1 MNDLEPAAP
10 SDTGRDNPDAPDPG
24 GAGRRPAR
32 RRRATDGS
40 IASAAQQEGPGSA
53 GAIPATH
60 PPGPVRRVVAEA
72 VADARAEQL
81 AVEFGAIGRA
91 DAREVRVDKGAVGL
105 ARAERVSVRMG
116 SLGGAFARDVEVQQG
131 FARTVVAGS
140 VQLER
145 GGVRSIVAN
154 RVTLGPQS
162 LAGIVVARTV
172 DGPGRILLDWRGA
185 LVLAGAIVLVR
196 LLGPRRPRIRR
207 AGG

>member
-1 MNDLEPAAP
+1 VP
-10 SDTGRDNPDAPDPG
+10 
-24 GAGRRPAR
+24 
-32 RRRATDGS
+32 
-40 IASAAQQEGPGSA
+40 SA
-53 GAIPATH
+53 GPT
-60 PPGPVRRVVAEA
+60 
-72 VADARAEQL
+72 
-81 AVEFGAIGRA
+81 
-91 DAREVRVDKGAVGL
+91 
-105 ARAERVSVRMG
+105 
-116 SLGGAFARDVEVQQG
+116 LGGAFARDVEVQQG

-185 LVLAGAIVLVR
+185 LVLAAAIVLVR
-196 LLGPRRPRIRR
+196 VLGRRRPRIRG